1 MGGCI
6 VYDIAVL
13 LCGLVFYAELLDAVY
28 TVLVQYEH

>member
-13 LCGLVFYAELLDAVY
+13 LCGLVFYAELLDAV
-28 TVLVQYEH
+28 